1 MSTIT
6 VERRVHVEAPPAVV
20 LPHLAD
26 LTRWRSWS
34 PWEGADP
41 DLHREYTG
49 DPGSVGATYAWS
61 GNRKAGAGTM
71 RVTEVEPSGVGV
83 ALDFTKPFRSSNVI
97 RFDLTPSGT
106 GTGTGTGTDVV
117 WRMESP
123 RTFMTRIFPL
133 EKLVGPDF
141 EKGLRQL
148 KATVERG

>member
-6 VERRVHVEAPPAVV
+6 VERREHVGASPAAV
-20 LPHLAD
+20 LPLLAD
-26 LTRWRSWS
+26 LTRWPTWS

-41 DLHREYTG
+41 DLHREYG
-49 DPGSVGATYAWS
+49 GEPGSVGATYAWS

-71 RVTEVEPSGVGV
+71 RVTEVTPDGVVV
-83 ALDFTKPFRSSNVI
+83 ALEFTKPFRSSSVC
-97 RFDLTPSGT
+97 RFVLVPSGS
-106 GTGTGTGTDVV
+106 GTDVT

-123 RTFMTRIFPL
+123 RTFMTRVFPL

-148 KATVERG
+148 KVVAERG

>member
-6 VERRVHVEAPPAVV
+6 VERREHVDAAPAAV

-26 LTRWRSWS
+26 LTRWQAWS

-49 DPGSVGATYAWS
+49 EPGTVGATYAWS
-61 GNRKAGAGTM
+61 GNRKAGAGSM
-71 RVTEVEPSGVGV
+71 RVTEVTPDGVVV
-83 ALDFTKPFRSSNVI
+83 ALEFTKPFRSSSVS
-97 RFDLTPSGT
+97 RFVLVPT
-106 GTGTGTGTDVV
+106 GDGTDVT

-123 RTFMTRIFPL
+123 RTFITRVFPL
-133 EKLVGPDF
+133 DKLVGPDF

-148 KATVERG
+148 RAVVERG

>member
-6 VERRVHVEAPPAVV
+6 VERREHVEAPPAAV

-26 LTRWRSWS
+26 LRRWRAWS

-41 DLHREYTG
+41 DLRREYTG
-49 DPGSVGATYAWS
+49 DPGTVGAAYAWS
-61 GNRKAGAGTM
+61 GNRKAGAGSM
-71 RVTEVEPSGVGV
+71 RVTEIEPSGVGI

-97 RFDLTPSGT
+97 RFDLTPSGS
-106 GTGTGTGTDVV
+106 GTDVV

>member
-1 MSTIT
+1 M
-6 VERRVHVEAPPAVV
+6 HVEAPPAAV

-71 RVTEVEPSGVGV
+71 RVTEVDPSGVGI

-106 GTGTGTGTDVV
+106 GTGPGTDVV